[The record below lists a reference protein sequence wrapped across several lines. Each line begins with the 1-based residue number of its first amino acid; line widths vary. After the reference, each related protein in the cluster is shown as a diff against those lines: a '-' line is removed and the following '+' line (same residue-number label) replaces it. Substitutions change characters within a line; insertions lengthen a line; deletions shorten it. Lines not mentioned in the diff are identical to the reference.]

1 VDARTGGIPVL
12 AIEDNEETAFLYS
25 TYLRDTEFRLTH
37 AATEEQARM
46 ALQRMPISAIVFDIW
61 LNGAEA
67 WDLLRE
73 IKQNPKTRDIPLMI
87 ISVMDSSRLSEA
99 KLADAMLVKP
109 ADPDE
114 FVTALRDITR
124 SGTSKRVLLVD
135 DNEVSRYVLRQ
146 HLANFDLELLE
157 ARGGVEAVALAK
169 GSRPDLII
177 LDLLMPDMSG
187 FQVVNELRSS
197 VETSQIPIVVHTSK
211 PLDTGE
217 EQELQARGVHAVLE
231 KSPLTYTAESSKVRE
246 ILKSMGFSQAARS
259 GGACD

>member
-1 VDARTGGIPVL
+1 
-12 AIEDNEETAFLYS
+12 
-25 TYLRDTEFRLTH
+25 
-37 AATEEQARM
+37 
-46 ALQRMPISAIVFDIW
+46 
-61 LNGAEA
+61 
-67 WDLLRE
+67 
-73 IKQNPKTRDIPLMI
+73 MI